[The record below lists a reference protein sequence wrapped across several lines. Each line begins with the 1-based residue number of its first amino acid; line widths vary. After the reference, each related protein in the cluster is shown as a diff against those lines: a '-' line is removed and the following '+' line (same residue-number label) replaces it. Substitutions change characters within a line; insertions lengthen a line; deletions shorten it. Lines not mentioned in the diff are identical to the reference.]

1 MSEDMSERERLAR
14 ILHDADCLCGRA
26 ADIAHYLVNA
36 DAALAAGYSNVAPRP
51 ELNAGDVAD
60 AETPTTVEWGV
71 RIGTAGHDN
80 LHKSEA
86 SARAEVDFW
95 AEWEDPNPSA
105 TQFPRSLIIRTAAGT
120 WMVTQ

>member
-36 DAALAAGYSNVAPRP
+36 DAALAAGYSN
-51 ELNAGDVAD
+51 